1 MKQHQLDSVH
11 EALHI
16 ELTGRKEDIYRWR
29 EFDRES
35 SAWDVG
41 QGNAI

>member
-11 EALHI
+11 EPLHI
-16 ELTGRKEDIYRWR
+16 ESTGGKEVIYRWR
-29 EFDRES
+29 EFDWES
-35 SAWDVG
+35 SAWGVG